1 MLYNTIPK
9 VKEIRYIKINN
20 KENKNIFLIVFV
32 NLINKYVNKNQYL
45 FLTKKT
51 NKYSNIFVFL
61 RWTLIIFFD
70 FP

>member
-9 VKEIRYIKINN
+9 VKEIRYIKISN

-32 NLINKYVNKNQYL
+32 NLINKYVIKNQYV

-51 NKYSNIFVFL
+51 NKYSNIFVDL
-61 RWTLIIFFD
+61 R
-70 FP
+70 